1 MKFGIGFANILH
13 WTTAQGAVEFGQAAE
28 AAGFDSVWTVEHVVY
43 PDEYASQYPY
53 DPSGKMAM
61 TPDSPLP
68 DPLIWLTWV
77 ASATTSLR
85 LGTGILILPQ
95 RNPVVLAKS
104 LGTLDSMSGGRVT
117 LGVGVG
123 WLKEEFEALGIPW
136 ERRGQRTDDY
146 IGAMRALWDAD
157 STSFDSDHASF
168 SGISVNPKPANGR
181 VPIVIGG
188 HSRAAARR
196 AGRLGDGFWPGPR
209 EGVSMAELIDEM
221 RQTAAAA
228 GRDPESIEITV
239 GLPNTPMDDP
249 AGLIQ
254 EVADLGGDR
263 LIVPSFLFFA
273 DTAETMAAF
282 GQQLKEAA
290 Q

>member
-95 RNPVVLAKS
+95 RN
-104 LGTLDSMSGGRVT
+104 
-117 LGVGVG
+117 
-123 WLKEEFEALGIPW
+123 
-136 ERRGQRTDDY
+136 
-146 IGAMRALWDAD
+146 
-157 STSFDSDHASF
+157 
-168 SGISVNPKPANGR
+168 
-181 VPIVIGG
+181 
-188 HSRAAARR
+188 
-196 AGRLGDGFWPGPR
+196 
-209 EGVSMAELIDEM
+209 
-221 RQTAAAA
+221 
-228 GRDPESIEITV
+228 
-239 GLPNTPMDDP
+239 
-249 AGLIQ
+249 
-254 EVADLGGDR
+254 
-263 LIVPSFLFFA
+263 
-273 DTAETMAAF
+273 
-282 GQQLKEAA
+282 
-290 Q
+290 